1 MKKTSRAVSAAK
13 DIKTVR
19 TYVTQ
24 VTDEQGHQCTLEE
37 VEKYA
42 KPVLALWPELRGMF
56 TQPYVV
62 EFGKRLETHGLLP
75 K

>member
-13 DIKTVR
+13 DIKILR
-19 TYVTQ
+19 AHARQ
-24 VTDEQGHQCTLEE
+24 VTDEQGNQCTFEE
-37 VEKYA
+37 VGKYA

-56 TQPYVV
+56 TQPHLV

>member
-19 TYVTQ
+19 PFVTQ
-24 VTDEQGHQCTLEE
+24 VTDEQGRHCTLEE

-42 KPVLALWPELRGMF
+42 KPVLTLWPELCGIF
-56 TQPYVV
+56 TQPLLV

>member
-13 DIKTVR
+13 DIKTVPA
-19 TYVTQ
+19 YVTQ
-24 VTDEQGHQCTLEE
+24 VTDEQGRHCTSEE
-37 VEKYA
+37 VGKYA
-42 KPVLALWPELRGMF
+42 KPVLTLWPELCGMF
-56 TQPYVV
+56 TQPLLV